1 MAWVW
6 GVVGWVN
13 SILLILFLGIELF
26 ALVNCLFQR
35 AEAFPIVGRIP
46 KGGWIAILVLS
57 VMVTLL
63 AKLTSNN
70 IGILAFIAITGA
82 LFYLLDVR
90 RGLRDAVE
98 GGPGS
103 W

>member
-1 MAWVW
+1 MVWVW
-6 GVVGWVN
+6 DVVRWVQDV
-13 SILLILFLGIELF
+13 LLIICLGIELF

-35 AEAFPIVGRIP
+35 AEAFPVVGRIP

-63 AKLTSNN
+63 ANLTGGG
-70 IGILAFIAITGA
+70 IGILAFIAITAA